1 MISVQNRPLQL
12 SGNKIW
18 VAALVALCLASCT
31 TKKSTV
37 LRSPSS
43 GQGEQ
48 HTAVMKPSVDKE
60 KTNAK
65 IGDIQDVNGHA
76 VKNNRIALLL
86 PFELSGIAGTITKED
101 VERSSLALDFY
112 QGFQLGLDKI
122 AKEGALFDLQVI
134 DSRDNV
140 AYNATLGT
148 SANVKDA
155 VLVVGPV
162 YPREIKSFGQTFVNK
177 NVLQVSPLAA
187 TMASEFSLPNLVS
200 ITPSIRTHGETLAKY
215 IADQYYTGDQ
225 ILIYDAG
232 DDESKQF
239 LVNFASEIT
248 KANAQAKVKTVMSI
262 NELNNSLVLT
272 GTNHVVSGTA
282 NKNLV
287 KALLDAMDE
296 RFLNPGNQFKLYGH
310 PNMAKLSFENFEN
323 MDFYGLTI
331 TSSNLVD
338 ESDSDT
344 KKFIGNYKL
353 AYKVDPSEFSYK
365 GYDAGIYFGRLIH
378 KYGVDYVSRMTQ
390 EKFSGL
396 NSDYKFEFYPKW
408 GYANRAL
415 GIMVYHNK
423 KFERK

>member
-48 HTAVMKPSVDKE
+48 QTAVTKPAVDKD
-60 KTNAK
+60 KIVAK
-65 IGDIQDVNGHA
+65 VGDIQDVNGHA

-162 YPREIKSFGQTFVNK
+162 YPREIKSFGQTFANK

-200 ITPSIRTHGETLAKY
+200 
-215 IADQYYTGDQ
+215 
-225 ILIYDAG
+225 
-232 DDESKQF
+232 
-239 LVNFASEIT
+239 
-248 KANAQAKVKTVMSI
+248 
-262 NELNNSLVLT
+262 
-272 GTNHVVSGTA
+272 
-282 NKNLV
+282 
-287 KALLDAMDE
+287 
-296 RFLNPGNQFKLYGH
+296 
-310 PNMAKLSFENFEN
+310 
-323 MDFYGLTI
+323 
-331 TSSNLVD
+331 
-338 ESDSDT
+338 
-344 KKFIGNYKL
+344 
-353 AYKVDPSEFSYK
+353 
-365 GYDAGIYFGRLIH
+365 
-378 KYGVDYVSRMTQ
+378 
-390 EKFSGL
+390 
-396 NSDYKFEFYPKW
+396 
-408 GYANRAL
+408 
-415 GIMVYHNK
+415 
-423 KFERK
+423 